1 MRMTEHFTLEEL
13 ADSPTAARLGILN
26 HPPAALYPNL
36 LRLSEGLERVRAMVG
51 EPIIILSGYR
61 CPALN
66 KAIGG
71 AKASAHLNGL
81 AADIRVGGI
90 PATRLAQ
97 TLSCNPAGIAF
108 DQLILEHPDSPA
120 GGWVHIAFDLA
131 PRHAVLT
138 ATGRPATYRKGLPK

>member
-1 MRMTEHFTLEEL
+1 MRMTQHFTLEDL
-13 ADSPTAARLGILN
+13 ADSPEAARLGILN

-71 AKASAHLNGL
+71 SKHSAHMDGL
-81 AADIRVGGI
+81 AADIRASGVQ
-90 PATRLAQ
+90 AKTLAK
-97 TLSCNPAGIAF
+97 TLTCNPAGIGF

-131 PRHAVLT
+131 PRHEVLT
-138 ATGRPATYRKGLPK
+138 ATGRPVIYRKGLPK